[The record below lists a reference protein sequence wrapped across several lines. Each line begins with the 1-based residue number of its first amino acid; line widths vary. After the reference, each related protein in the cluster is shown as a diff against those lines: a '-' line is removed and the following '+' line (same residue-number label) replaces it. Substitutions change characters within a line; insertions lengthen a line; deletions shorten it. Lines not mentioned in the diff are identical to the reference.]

1 MITFYIDESLMG
13 VFPEPIKS
21 GKCIP
26 QYYKKLNA
34 QVTESPKSS
43 TAKRCVPFM
52 EAISVGY
59 IIPLWSDLFVVA
71 KDGEIFITF
80 PDHLPIDKGLEYH
93 SYEQL
98 ADHPASHLPYGKNL
112 LKFMNPWIIETP
124 PGVSCLF
131 TTPMNHFET
140 RFKLID
146 GIVDTDTY
154 YGQINFPFIWTGGDG
169 EFFLRKGTPLAQVFP
184 FVRYDFNKYQVKKI
198 DYARERKTRN
208 IIGTFLKNGYR
219 KYYWHKRKK

>member
-26 QYYKKLNA
+26 EYYKKLN
-34 QVTESPKSS
+34 VESNNDPQSG

-52 EAISVGY
+52 EAITAGY
-59 IIPLWSDLFVVA
+59 IIRLWSDLFVVA
-71 KDGEIFITF
+71 KNGEIELTF
-80 PDHLPIDKGLEYH
+80 PDNLPLNQSLGHH
-93 SYEQL
+93 SYHQL
-98 ADHPASHLPYGKNL
+98 EDHPASHMAYGKDL
-112 LKFMNPWIIETP
+112 MKFVNPWIIETP

-154 YGQINFPFIWTGGDG
+154 YNQINFPFVWTGGDG
-169 EFFLRKGTPLAQVFP
+169 EFFIEKGTPLVQVFP
-184 FVRYDFNKYQVKKI
+184 FVRYNFNKYQVKPI
-198 DYARERKTRN
+198 DNKKQNKTN
-208 IIGTFLKNGYR
+208 SILGTVLKHGYR
-219 KYYWHKRKK
+219 KYFWHKRKK

>member
-13 VFPEPIKS
+13 VFPEPVKS

-26 QYYKKLNA
+26 EYYKKLN
-34 QVTESPKSS
+34 VESSS
-43 TAKRCVPFM
+43 NPQSGTAKRCVPFM
-52 EAISVGY
+52 EAITAGY

-71 KDGEIFITF
+71 KNGEIELTF
-80 PDHLPIDKGLEYH
+80 PDNLPLDTSLGHHGYQQLEG
-93 SYEQL
+93 
-98 ADHPASHLPYGKNL
+98 HPASHLAYGKDL
-112 LKFMNPWIIETP
+112 MKFVNPWIIETP

-140 RFKLID
+140 RFKLVD

-154 YGQINFPFIWTGGDG
+154 YYQINFPFVWTGGDG
-169 EFFLRKGTPLAQVFP
+169 EFFIEKGTPLVQVFP
-184 FVRYDFNKYQVKKI
+184 FVRYDFNKYQIKKV
-198 DYARERKTRN
+198 DHSREHKTN
-208 IIGTFLKNGYR
+208 SVLGTVLKNGYR

>member
-1 MITFYIDESLMG
+1 MITFSIDESLIG
-13 VFPEPIKS
+13 VFPEPVRS

-26 QYYKKLNA
+26 EYYRKLK
-34 QVTESPKSS
+34 VESDNTPVSP

-52 EAISVGY
+52 EAITAGY
-59 IIPLWSDLFVVA
+59 TIPLWSDVFVTA
-71 KDGEIFITF
+71 EDGEMEITF
-80 PDHLPIDKGLEYH
+80 PESLPISKSLEYH

-98 ADHPASHLPYGKNL
+98 KDHPASQLAYGKDL
-112 LKFMNPWIIETP
+112 LKFVNPWIITTP

-154 YGQINFPFIWTGGDG
+154 YNQINFPFIWTGGNG
-169 EFFLRKGTPLAQVFP
+169 EFFIEKGTPLAQVFP
-184 FVRYDFNKYQVKKI
+184 FVRYNFNKYQVKTI
-198 DYARERKTRN
+198 DNKKRNKTN
-208 IIGTFLKNGYR
+208 SIIGTVLKHGYR
-219 KYYWHKRKK
+219 KYFWHKRKK